1 MSVSGFACINQYTE
15 LVALDKV
22 LVSQNEQGT
31 VVLRHRM
38 AGHVNITP
46 RDYKD
51 EMLRERNT
59 LNIYTVGTQN

>member
-1 MSVSGFACINQYTE
+1 M
-15 LVALDKV
+15 ALDKV

-59 LNIYTVGTQN
+59 LNICTVGTQN